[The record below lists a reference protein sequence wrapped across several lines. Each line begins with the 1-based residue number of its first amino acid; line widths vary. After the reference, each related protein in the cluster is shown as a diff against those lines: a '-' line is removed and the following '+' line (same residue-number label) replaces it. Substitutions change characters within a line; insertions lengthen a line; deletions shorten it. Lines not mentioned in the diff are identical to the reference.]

1 MGNEQ
6 SFIPFVRACHQAEV
20 LAKQEKQAFANF
32 LLTQDDIREAFDFSS
47 RIERGV
53 GGLILTRKGQETQIS
68 FEFFTKHVVHVEV
81 FCEIMV
87 LAPTAEEPFRVK
99 TQEEAVDF
107 LRSRM

>member
-1 MGNEQ
+1 MGNGL
-6 SFIPFVRACHQAEV
+6 SFVKKCHQAEA

-32 LLTQDDIREAFDFSS
+32 LLTQDDIREAFGFSS
-47 RIERGV
+47 RVERGV
-53 GGLILTRKGQETQIS
+53 GGLILTRKGQEIS
-68 FEFFTKHVVHVEV
+68 FEFFSKIVVNVEV